1 MTAYMFF
8 KLSQGGFCSGWVQ
21 DWAIWLIGFDGLFF
35 FFWGV
40 GGEGASGGPS
50 LKGLGLKM
58 TWVGWF

>member
-1 MTAYMFF
+1 M
-8 KLSQGGFCSGWVQ
+8 GFCSGWVQ
-21 DWAIWLIGFDGLFF
+21 DWAIWLIGFDGFFF

-40 GGEGASGGPS
+40 GGEGASGGHT